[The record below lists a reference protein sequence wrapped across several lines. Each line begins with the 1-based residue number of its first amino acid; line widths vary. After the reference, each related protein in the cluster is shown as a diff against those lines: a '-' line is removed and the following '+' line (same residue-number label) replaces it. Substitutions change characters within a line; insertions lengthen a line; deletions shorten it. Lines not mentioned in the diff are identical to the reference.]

1 MNKTS
6 SPLASRRT
14 FLRGLGTCLSL
25 PALESLMP
33 MRMLAAPSGA
43 PLRMAFL
50 YIPNGVILDKWRP
63 TGEGK
68 DFQFGPT
75 MQPFA
80 KHKDN
85 LQIFTGFEHANGW
98 SGGDGGGDHARANAT
113 VLTGARP
120 KKTSGSDIQLGM
132 SVDQVAAREVGDATR
147 FRSLELT
154 CDAVRASGGCDSG
167 YSCAYQFN
175 LSWRS
180 ETQPA
185 TPEPN
190 PRLVFER
197 LFGSGDKAERAKSFM
212 ARQQK
217 QKSILDFVMEDAKS
231 LNKQLGRND
240 QNKLEEYLTGV
251 REIEQRIAS
260 MEKFGPPPDPGVE
273 APEEGVPGAYE
284 AHIRLMM
291 DMQVLAFQTDS
302 TRISTLLLAHDGS
315 NQTFTVCRI
324 TRMIRRRSPRSPRSI
339 TFTRP
344 SLRITWI
351 G

>member
-1 MNKTS
+1 MTRLQHS
-6 SPLASRRT
+6 SNRRA

-25 PALESLMP
+25 PAMESLLAP
-33 MRMLAAPSGA
+33 RLLAASQGPALTASGA

-50 YIPNGVILDKWRP
+50 YIPNGVIMDKWRP
-63 TGEGK
+63 KGTGR
-68 DFQFGPT
+68 DFELGAT

-80 KHKDN
+80 KHKND

-98 SGGDGGGDHARANAT
+98 AGGDGGGDHARANAT

-120 KKTSGSDIQLGM
+120 RKTSGSDIFLGM
-132 SVDQVAAREVGDATR
+132 SVDQVAARDVGGATR
-147 FRSLELT
+147 FKSLELT

-197 LFGSGDKAERAKSFM
+197 LFGSGSKEERAKSFL

-217 QKSILDFVMEDAKS
+217 QKGGTLH
-231 LNKQLGRND
+231 N
-240 QNKLEEYLTGV
+240 
-251 REIEQRIAS
+251 S
-260 MEKFGPPPDPGVE
+260 M
-273 APEEGVPGAYE
+273 
-284 AHIRLMM
+284 R
-291 DMQVLAFQTDS
+291 
-302 TRISTLLLAHDGS
+302 
-315 NQTFTVCRI
+315 
-324 TRMIRRRSPRSPRSI
+324 
-339 TFTRP
+339 
-344 SLRITWI
+344 
-351 G
+351 